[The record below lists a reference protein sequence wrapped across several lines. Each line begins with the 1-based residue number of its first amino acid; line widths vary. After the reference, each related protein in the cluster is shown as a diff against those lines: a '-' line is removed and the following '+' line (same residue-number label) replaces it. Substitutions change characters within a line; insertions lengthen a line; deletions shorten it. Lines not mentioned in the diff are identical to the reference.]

1 MPCASTLPSSCS
13 APFLGVENIPR
24 DFRDRQVQADQNFL
38 VSEDRNPDRISR
50 MSSQGLPTKHGDST
64 TTLTPSGEE
73 NEQDQVSRGG
83 GDGEGGGGAA
93 CGKIN
98 TCHEIV
104 GKKHQRTNVLL
115 I

>member
-13 APFLGVENIPR
+13 APFLGVENIPK

-83 GDGEGGGGAA
+83 GDGKGGGLRAGRLTPVMRLWERNIREQM
-93 CGKIN
+93 CY
-98 TCHEIV
+98 
-104 GKKHQRTNVLL
+104 
-115 I
+115 